1 MKLSNFNDK
10 IALIDPWVE
19 DKQAALEEA
28 SKSADTDKA
37 KAAIKAETRNLN
49 GVLMGI
55 DMCDGLTD
63 SEADQK
69 ERGTFWAQIRTC
81 GSKFDD
87 WPVESRNTNQNL
99 SSEQKLFLANEQKHQ
114 KPIVKEMLQVEG
126 AKIILRRIFTPSARV
141 GGWFAEE
148 ELEAEMNKALDK
160 VTKTAFKADDRVNLE
175 FDAKKLST
183 IKAPP
188 LKPKIVRKPKADKE
202 KKSSEPAKK

>member
-10 IALIDPWVE
+10 IVLIDPWAE
-19 DKQAALEEA
+19 EKQATLEEA
-28 SKSADTDKA
+28 SKSASTDKE

-87 WPVESRNTNQNL
+87 WPVESKNTNQNL

-114 KPIVKEMLQVEG
+114 KPIVKAILQVEG
-126 AKIILRRIFTPSARV
+126 AKTILQRIFTPSARV
-141 GGWFAEE
+141 GGWYSEE
-148 ELEAEMNKALDK
+148 TLEAEMNKALDK
-160 VTKTAFKADDRVNLE
+160 VTKTAFKAKGRVNLK
-175 FDAKKLST
+175 FDAEKLST

-188 LKPKIVRKPKADKE
+188 LKPKIKRTKKADKE
-202 KKSSEPAKK
+202 KEAKEPDKK

>member
-10 IALIDPWVE
+10 IVLIDPWAE
-19 DKQAALEEA
+19 KKQATLEEA
-28 SKSADTDKA
+28 SKSANTDKE
-37 KAAIKAETRNLN
+37 KAAIKAEIRILN
-49 GVLMGI
+49 GVLIGI
-55 DMCDGLTD
+55 DMCNGLTD

-114 KPIVKEMLQVEG
+114 KPIVKAILQVEG
-126 AKIILRRIFTPSARV
+126 AKIILKRIFTPSARV

-160 VTKTAFKADDRVNLE
+160 VTKTAFKAKDRINLK
-175 FDAKKLST
+175 FDAGKLST

-188 LKPKIVRKPKADKE
+188 LKPKIKRTKKADKKE
-202 KKSSEPAKK
+202 KSSEPDKK